1 MPVNI
6 RDTPISQKL
15 AQLDADRVE
24 EALEERL
31 QQKQVRQTHE
41 LPRLREGERAQME
54 EDSEEKTPARVRRLV
69 VRAREERTALM
80 TVSDSVAEAVLDC
93 VF

>member
-1 MPVNI
+1 MPVDI
-6 RDTPISQKL
+6 RDTPISQKR
-15 AQLDADRVE
+15 DE
-24 EALEERL
+24 EALAERL
-31 QQKQVRQTHE
+31 RQKQVRQTHE

-69 VRAREERTALM
+69 FRAREERTALM